1 MKKKQ
6 VDFEFVDDIYNSIT
20 LTFSKIQTLSNMS
33 TETEAVE
40 VMDIV
45 EDIITA
51 SLKRIDEIREKAI
64 NEIQEVAA

>member
-6 VDFEFVDDIYNSIT
+6 VGFEFVDDIYNSIT

-64 NEIQEVAA
+64 NEIQEVAV

>member
-1 MKKKQ
+1 
-6 VDFEFVDDIYNSIT
+6 
-20 LTFSKIQTLSNMS
+20 MS

>member
-64 NEIQEVAA
+64 NEIQEVAV

>member
-51 SLKRIDEIREKAI
+51 SLKRIDEIMKKAK
-64 NEIQEVAA
+64 NENQGVTA

>member
-45 EDIITA
+45 
-51 SLKRIDEIREKAI
+51 
-64 NEIQEVAA
+64 